1 MTKEEKKGL
10 EEKLYTESKN
20 MMLKFQKLF
29 SAMVTSLKER
39 NVEVKELFN
48 HLRLLGA
55 FEPIYKDSEYGL
67 LRCELRK
74 VGTVD
79 DVMGLVCEYSSFFN
93 YQMLE
98 NIINNLGGEQDKRN
112 LAEYLEDFA
121 EYAKRTVFEGPCE
134 VGIMSEEGR
143 ANIIVKVDKSYVSYT
158 VNCLNDFTMELKRI
172 LAKSSDMMIPLC
184 RIEPGCLKL
193 TFQVPLFLQQHI
205 FPLSDDQ
212 KAALT
217 KLGVKQLSC
226 GHYVFTNEV
235 DFLIIIYD

>member
-1 MTKEEKKGL
+1 MTKEEKERC
-10 EEKLYTESKN
+10 EEKLYTESRN
-20 MMLKFQKLF
+20 MIVKFQKLF
-29 SAMVTSLKER
+29 SAIVTSLKER
-39 NVEVKELFN
+39 NVTVKELCN
-48 HLRLLGA
+48 HLRLLGTL
-55 FEPIYKDSEYGL
+55 EPIYRDSECGL

-74 VGTVD
+74 MDTID

-134 VGIMSEEGR
+134 VGIMSEESR
-143 ANIIVKVDKSYVSYT
+143 ANIILKVDKSYVSYT
-158 VNCLNDFTMELKRI
+158 VSSLNDFTLELKRI

-193 TFQVPLFLQQHI
+193 TFQMPLFLQQHI

-212 KAALT
+212 EVALA

-226 GHYVFTNEV
+226 GDYMFTNEV
-235 DFLIIIYD
+235 HLRL